1 MASRLPSL
9 HFEQGECQLTLPR
22 RVAIP
27 LSVCLLQ
34 GATEQGLRRIVS
46 SAPTLAVWTICRC
59 YQRSGRVVAT
69 GIEAGRWLK
78 DHWWQLAD
86 VDDRMANPVTSL
98 EPSTRG
104 EIPWQCDPLMQI
116 GLVASRLAHAS
127 GKAEGICQQAAWLAL
142 VNGTRQW
149 LATADTRGAFSP
161 DSHPADELLP
171 GSFLLLL
178 EKLHDDQATR
188 DPVVLLARDSLRR
201 AEQAL
206 TSEGEAETGA
216 SRAIA
221 DLPDWLPDRERDDSI
236 AVPVDLVQLA
246 RRVARMETMEAD
258 FDRQLEEEKL
268 RALKELAQ
276 GAGHEINNPLANIS
290 LRAQSLL
297 QSESDPE
304 RQLMLATINSQ
315 AFRANEMIADMM
327 LFARPPR
334 MDNRP
339 VNVVTLV
346 QQAVEDIRDRAIQAG
361 VAIRVDQGTGPLMV
375 DGDENHLVEAIKAVC
390 VNSLEACAHGG
401 LVELAIREQ
410 SPDGQG
416 QQGVVTIEV
425 RDDGPGIPAEVRPH
439 IFNPFYSGRE
449 AGRGLGFGLSKSWR
463 IITQHGGRIE
473 VERPEV
479 GARLV
484 ISLPRAENQAA

>member
-1 MASRLPSL
+1 M
-9 HFEQGECQLTLPR
+9 LPR

-34 GATEQGLRRIVS
+34 GPTEEGLRWVVS
-46 SAPTLAVWTICRC
+46 NAPTLAVWTICRC

-69 GIEAGRWLK
+69 GIEAGRWLM

-86 VDDRMANPVTSL
+86 VDDRMANPVTS
-98 EPSTRG
+98 PQSSTGG
-104 EIPWQCDPLMQI
+104 EVRWHGDPLMQI
-116 GLVASRLAHAS
+116 GLVASRLARLS
-127 GKAEGICQQAAWLAL
+127 EEPDGICQQAAWLAL

-149 LATADTRGAFSP
+149 LASADTRGAFSP
-161 DSHPADELLP
+161 DSHPADQLLP
-171 GSFLLLL
+171 DSFLLLL
-178 EKLHDDQATR
+178 KKLHDDQATR
-188 DPVVLLARDSLRR
+188 DPVVLLARDVLRR

-206 TSEGEAETGA
+206 TNEGGTDPELT
-216 SRAIA
+216 RAMA
-221 DLPDWLPDRERDDSI
+221 DLPDWLPDRERDDSS
-236 AVPVDLVQLA
+236 AVPVDLIQIA
-246 RRVARMETMEAD
+246 RRIARLETMEAD

-297 QSESDPE
+297 QSEPDPE
-304 RQLMLATINSQ
+304 RQLMLAMINSQ
-315 AFRANEMIADMM
+315 AFRATEMIADMM

-334 MDNRP
+334 MEPRP
-339 VNVVTLV
+339 VNVAMLV
-346 QQAVEDIRDRAIQAG
+346 QRAVGEINDRAIQSG
-361 VAIRVDQGTGPLMV
+361 VAIRVDEGTGPLMV

-390 VNSLEACAHGG
+390 INSLEACAHGG

-416 QQGVVTIEV
+416 HQRAVIIEV
-425 RDDGPGIPAEVRPH
+425 RDDGPGIPPEVRPH

-473 VERPEV
+473 AEQPEV
-479 GARLV
+479 GAKLV
-484 ISLPRAENQAA
+484 ISLPLAENQAA